1 MADPHSSQSQPV
13 AYLNEIEMDHTSVSR
28 SSSPRGSEQGR
39 NARPSRHQRFSGL
52 GGHTL
57 GLLLLLCTVCLWT
70 LSNFLGSSIFADN
83 TYAKPFFLTYLNTS
97 MFMLA
102 LIPNLM
108 RSAYNRHQKGNLY
121 STIRKN
127 LTKNTAYRQLPT
139 SDTSDPEIPD
149 SEPFINKTTSH
160 SNDIVEVDEKHK
172 HLGLIPT
179 SRLALQFCFLW
190 FGANFFAVACLQYTT
205 VASTTILTST
215 SSLWTLI
222 LGAFTG
228 TEIFTWRKLCG
239 VVLSLF
245 GIILIS
251 TIDLTTNAD
260 SMDPVSDPDRLLRMR
275 RLFRR
280 IDDQFPDKPASEL
293 ALGDALALTSAIIY
307 GIYTITLKKSTIK
320 ALPRQLNMTLFFGL
334 VGTFNIFLLFPLF
347 PLLHFTGIETFQT
360 PPTRHVWMILLVNSI
375 SSLLSD
381 ICWAYA
387 MVLTSPLVVTVGLS
401 LTIPLSLVG
410 EMVLQ
415 GHYEGWVY
423 WIGAG
428 IVVGSFVFVDHEERE
443 DEEALAATTQ
453 RVAHRTNSFGSDV
466 DGGHHSQNRG
476 RSDDDLGRH
485 GHVVPTHT
493 TTNTQPQKNKNV
505 ANDDERDEETDL
517 LDTSDGE

>member
-1 MADPHSSQSQPV
+1 
-13 AYLNEIEMDHTSVSR
+13 
-28 SSSPRGSEQGR
+28 
-39 NARPSRHQRFSGL
+39 
-52 GGHTL
+52 
-57 GLLLLLCTVCLWT
+57 
-70 LSNFLGSSIFADN
+70 
-83 TYAKPFFLTYLNTS
+83 

-108 RSAYNRHQKGNLY
+108 RTAYRRHRKGNLY
-121 STIRKN
+121 SIIRQN
-127 LTKNTAYRQLPT
+127 LTNNTAYRQVP
-139 SDTSDPEIPD
+139 TSDPEIPD
-149 SEPFINKTTSH
+149 SGSFVNKATSPP
-160 SNDIVEVDEKHK
+160 NDVDDVEEKNK
-172 HLGLIPT
+172 HLGLLPT

-190 FGANFFAVACLQYTT
+190 FGANYFAVACLQYTT

-215 SSLWTLI
+215 SSLWTLV

-239 VVLSLF
+239 VVCSLF

-251 TIDLTTNAD
+251 TIDLTANAD
-260 SMDPVSDPDRLLRMR
+260 STDPASEPDRLLRLR

-280 IDDQFPDKPASEL
+280 AGDQFPEKSSSEL

-307 GIYTITLKKSTIK
+307 GIYTITLKNSTLK

-334 VGTFNIFLLFPLF
+334 VGTFNIFLMSPLF

-360 PPTRHVWMILLVNSI
+360 PPTRHIWTILLVNSI

-410 EMVLQ
+410 EMLLQ
-415 GHYEGWVY
+415 GHYEGWIY

-443 DEEALAATTQ
+443 DEEALATRGLAPRTESLGTD
-453 RVAHRTNSFGSDV
+453 VAVG
-466 DGGHHSQNRG
+466 HSQPR
-476 RSDDDLGRH
+476 RRSSDDIGRDSGRH
-485 GHVVPTHT
+485 DHAVPSSTRGTSTDNLRTLKSSSKGHSPASGADSI
-493 TTNTQPQKNKNV
+493 TNTQHRQQRQQQQQQKNKT
-505 ANDDERDEETDL
+505 NDDDDRDEETDL
-517 LDTSDGE
+517 LESSDCE

>member
-1 MADPHSSQSQPV
+1 
-13 AYLNEIEMDHTSVSR
+13 
-28 SSSPRGSEQGR
+28 
-39 NARPSRHQRFSGL
+39 
-52 GGHTL
+52 
-57 GLLLLLCTVCLWT
+57 
-70 LSNFLGSSIFADN
+70 
-83 TYAKPFFLTYLNTS
+83 

-108 RSAYNRHQKGNLY
+108 RTAYRRHRKGTLY
-121 STIRKN
+121 STIRQN
-127 LTKNTAYRQLPT
+127 LTNNTAYRQVP
-139 SDTSDPEIPD
+139 TSDPEIPD
-149 SEPFINKTTSH
+149 SGSFVNKATSRP
-160 SNDIVEVDEKHK
+160 DDVVDAEEKNK
-172 HLGLIPT
+172 HLGLLPT

-190 FGANFFAVACLQYTT
+190 FGANYFAVACLQYTT

-215 SSLWTLI
+215 SSLWTLV

-239 VVLSLF
+239 VVCSLF

-251 TIDLTTNAD
+251 TIDLTANAD
-260 SMDPVSDPDRLLRMR
+260 STDPASDPDRLLRLR

-280 IDDQFPDKPASEL
+280 AGDQFPEKSSSEL

-307 GIYTITLKKSTIK
+307 GIYTITLKKSTLK

-347 PLLHFTGIETFQT
+347 PLLHFTGIETFQA
-360 PPTRHVWMILLVNSI
+360 PPTRHIWTILLVNSI

-410 EMVLQ
+410 EMLLQ
-415 GHYEGWVY
+415 GHYEGWIY

-443 DEEALAATTQ
+443 DEEVLATRGLAPGTE
-453 RVAHRTNSFGSDV
+453 SFGSNVVVGDSQPRQRSSDDIGR
-466 DGGHHSQNRG
+466 DGGRHDHGVPSSKRSTSIDNLRTLKSSSKG
-476 RSDDDLGRH
+476 RPPVSGADSI
-485 GHVVPTHT
+485 
-493 TTNTQPQKNKNV
+493 TNTQQQQQKTKTKND
-505 ANDDERDEETDL
+505 NDDRDEETDL
-517 LDTSDGE
+517 LESSDCE